1 MASILMYVMSACSFS
16 LAGALGT
23 GASVGAQEVSSEAKE
38 TKDNQ
43 ENEAAESAP
52 IVDSETLTDDA
63 GELQE
68 PFIAKRQYAAG
79 LAALT
84 KRIEKEPENG
94 KLYYYRGKLYFSFC
108 NYRKGIEDLS
118 KSYSLTKN
126 PEALLRKGI
135 ALCRIGS
142 MLTALETFSQVADL
156 QAASKTP
163 DLEVTAVTARAL
175 LEMAQ
180 YAKAR
185 TVLKAAVD
193 SKTELH
199 KSSNIR
205 YLYSQAL
212 SGLNDKVSAIA
223 QLNKSLEYN
232 PDNYEA
238 LVARASNYLA
248 LKKTDKAIADAKKA
262 TTLNDKSVMGNFY
275 LAQAY
280 FDSNDLTKARDAINN
295 NLIASGKHPMP
306 EAVSMSA
313 QIALRQGDLTR
324 AAKEGTMA
332 VQLGFKGNSIGP
344 MISRQITTVD
354 AVTGNYPN
362 IIATPHFLFYS
373 DIPMERLEYH
383 ARFAESFI
391 IYVDTNLIKL
401 KGNFPRAV
409 FMLKDKLT
417 ARKFLSETMG
427 FKAHVH
433 GVYLAGANAVVTYD
447 GAGAGIIM
455 HELMHT
461 VLAEEKKLEYWAEEG
476 IPCLFDKCFGY
487 MQDKIMTL
495 KLGYPE
501 VWYPKWMG
509 GKDRA
514 DVDLIDVVKNSKHAN
529 DSQEN
534 RQRQVALFLC
544 KADKLKTYLG
554 LVESGDKKGYPT
566 FFEAAMEE
574 SLDKLAPKFTAYMQ
588 EIEKS
593 GIAHKLPETEIF
605 NSKAEFEKFR
615 FK

>member
-1 MASILMYVMSACSFS
+1 MCVMSMSSFS
-16 LAGALGT
+16 LPSFFFLPSA
-23 GASVGAQEVSSEAKE
+23 VFAQEPIVPEVKE
-38 TKDNQ
+38 QQVETN
-43 ENEAAESAP
+43 AP
-52 IVDSETLTDDA
+52 VDSETLTDDA

-68 PFIAKRQYAAG
+68 PFIAKRQYALG

-84 KRIEKEPENG
+84 KRIEKDPENG

-156 QAASKTP
+156 EAASKSP

-175 LEMAQ
+175 LEMGQ
-180 YAKAR
+180 FAKAR
-185 TVLKAAVD
+185 VLLKAAVD
-193 SKTELH
+193 SKTDLH

-205 YLYSQAL
+205 YLYAQAL
-212 SGLNDKVSAIA
+212 AGLNDRVSAIA

-238 LVARASNYLA
+238 LVGRAASYLS
-248 LKKTDKAIADAKKA
+248 LKKPDKALVDAKKA
-262 TTLNDKSVMGNFY
+262 TTLNDNSVMGNFY

-280 FDSNDLTKARDAINN
+280 FDSNDLVKARDAINN

-313 QIALRQGDLTR
+313 QIALRQGDLGR

-344 MISRQITTVD
+344 MITRQITSVD
-354 AVTGNYPN
+354 AVTGSYPN
-362 IIATPHFLFYS
+362 IVATAHFLFYS
-373 DIPMERLEYH
+373 DIPLARLEYH

-391 IYVDTNLIKL
+391 NYVDSNLIKL

-409 FMLKDKLT
+409 FMLKDKMT

-476 IPCLFDKCFGY
+476 IPTLFDKCFGY
-487 MQDKIMTL
+487 MQDGAGKDDKSMMI

-501 VWYPKWMG
+501 VWYAKWMG
-509 GKDRA
+509 GIDRSE
-514 DVDLIDVVKNSKHAN
+514 VSLIDVVRNSKHAN

-534 RQRQVALFLC
+534 KQRQVALFLC
-544 KADKLKTYLG
+544 KMDKLKTYLS

-566 FFEAAMEE
+566 YFEAALEE
-574 SLDKLAPKFTAYMQ
+574 SLEKLAPKFTAYMQ

-605 NSKAEFEKFR
+605 NSKEEFEKFR

>member
-1 MASILMYVMSACSFS
+1 MYVMTACSLS

-23 GASVGAQEVSSEAKE
+23 VIGASAQEVS
-38 TKDNQ
+38 
-43 ENEAAESAP
+43 AESAP

-126 PEALLRKGI
+126 PEALLRKAI

-180 YAKAR
+180 YPKAR
-185 TVLKAAVD
+185 ALLKAAVD

-238 LVARASNYLA
+238 LVARAANYLA
-248 LKKTDKAIADAKKA
+248 LKKPDKAIVDAKKA
-262 TTLNDKSVMGNFY
+262 TTLNDKSIMGNFY

-280 FDSNDLTKARDAINN
+280 FDSNDLAKARDAINN

-313 QIALRQGDLTR
+313 QIALRQGDLPR

-373 DIPMERLEYH
+373 DIPMERLQYH

-447 GAGAGIIM
+447 GAGAGTIM

-487 MQDKIMTL
+487 FENSAKENNATKGDETMYL

-509 GKDRA
+509 GKDRT
-514 DVDLIDVVKNSKHAN
+514 DVSLVDVVNNSKHAN

-544 KADKLKTYLG
+544 KNDKLKTYLG

-566 FFEAAMEE
+566 FFEATFEE

-588 EIEKS
+588 EIDKS

>member
-1 MASILMYVMSACSFS
+1 MCVLSMLSWSLPSSIF
-16 LAGALGT
+16 
-23 GASVGAQEVSSEAKE
+23 AQEPNYQEAKE
-38 TKDNQ
+38 PKL
-43 ENEAAESAP
+43 EINETNAP
-52 IVDSETLTDDA
+52 VDSETLTDDA

-68 PFIAKRQYAAG
+68 PFIVKRQYALG

-84 KRIEKEPENG
+84 KRIERDPENG

-156 QAASKTP
+156 EAASKSP

-175 LEMAQ
+175 LEMGQ
-180 YAKAR
+180 FAKAR
-185 TVLKAAVD
+185 VLLKAAVD
-193 SKTELH
+193 SKTDLH

-205 YLYSQAL
+205 YLYAQAL
-212 SGLNDKVSAIA
+212 AGLNDRVSAIA

-238 LVARASNYLA
+238 LVARAASYLA
-248 LKKTDKAIADAKKA
+248 LKKADKALVDAKKA
-262 TTLNDKSVMGNFY
+262 TTLNDNSVMGNFY

-280 FDSNDLTKARDAINN
+280 FDSNDMVKARDAINN

-313 QIALRQGDLTR
+313 QIALRQGDLGR

-332 VQLGFKGNSIGP
+332 VHLGFKGNSIGP
-344 MISRQITTVD
+344 MITRQITTVD
-354 AVTGNYPN
+354 AVTGSYPN
-362 IIATPHFLFYS
+362 IVATAHFLFYS
-373 DIPMERLEYH
+373 DIPLARLEYH

-391 IYVDTNLIKL
+391 NYVDSNLIKV

-476 IPCLFDKCFGY
+476 IPTLFDKCFGY
-487 MQDKIMTL
+487 MQDGAVKDDKSMMI

-501 VWYPKWMG
+501 VWYAKWMG
-509 GKDRA
+509 GIDRTE
-514 DVDLIDVVKNSKHAN
+514 VSLIDVVRNSKHAN

-534 RQRQVALFLC
+534 KQRQVALFLC
-544 KADKLKTYLG
+544 KMDKLKTYLS

-566 FFEAAMEE
+566 YFEAALEE
-574 SLDKLAPKFTAYMQ
+574 SLEKLAPKFTAYMQ

-605 NSKAEFEKFR
+605 ESKAEFEKFR